1 MPDEVVHQEKWRLAL
16 GLLDTLGEWQLKA
29 PVVVADAG
37 YGVSTSFRLG
47 LQQRGPAYVLALT
60 GKEVAHPEAVGRRPA
75 HPDTPGRMAGRAGR
89 SDGLLD
95 IEPAC
100 HHPGRRPGAVGENA
114 LALGWGT
121 HALAPLSF
129 RAATYS
135 GIFTLLPMLTGRG
148 REHHGEILREAN
160 ALVTRASCVPC
171 RTGPATPSPT
181 WRTPTGPWRAVILA
195 FDGHQG
201 RGERL
206 ADMCVG
212 F

>member
-1 MPDEVVHQEKWRLAL
+1 MNWQLYLPGEWTDAPERCRRAGVPDEVVHQEKWRLAL

-95 IEPAC
+95 PTWCGGRKCAGAGLG
-100 HHPGRRPGAVGENA
+100 HPCAGPPVVPGSHLLGHLHTAAYADRPGPR
-114 LALGWGT
+114 
-121 HALAPLSF
+121 AP
-129 RAATYS
+129 R
-135 GIFTLLPMLTGRG
+135 RD
-148 REHHGEILREAN
+148 
-160 ALVTRASCVPC
+160 
-171 RTGPATPSPT
+171 PA
-181 WRTPTGPWRAVILA
+181 
-195 FDGHQG
+195 
-201 RGERL
+201 
-206 ADMCVG
+206 
-212 F
+212 